1 MFAAVAVAET
11 VVATSFGCCY
21 LQELAETYV
30 DQVACVAIV
39 IAFVAVKHPVVVALA
54 LVAACGT
61 ASYHECLTWVE
72 PAAIG
77 TELAAFEVPFQEISV
92 AS

>member
-1 MFAAVAVAET
+1 MFAAAAVAET

-39 IAFVAVKHPVVVALA
+39 IAFVAVKHPVVVVLA

-61 ASYHECLTWVE
+61 ASYHEWLTW
-72 PAAIG
+72 AAIG